1 MDLHPDQLQALLAV
15 SDLGTFEAAARHLS
29 ITPSAVSQRM
39 KALESAVGRVLLTRT
54 KPVTITESGRV
65 VLRLARQLALLH
77 ADAARALD
85 GDAERAL
92 SMPIAINA
100 DSLATWA
107 LEPLAE
113 LATTS
118 GLVFDIYREDQA
130 HSTDLLRAGTV
141 MAAVTS
147 EPVAVQGCS
156 VTPIGRMRYRPMASR
171 SFVER
176 WFPSGVTA
184 SALATA
190 PVVLF
195 DRKDTLQ
202 HRYLERVTGGTA
214 NPQMHYTTQ
223 YTTHYIPTSVDFARA
238 IRLGFGWGMLPDAQS
253 SDAQSGDA
261 QSSNAQS
268 GDTGLVVID
277 HDSPVYVSLF
287 WQQWKLESPSLA
299 AVAVAIARAAPRD

>member
-1 MDLHPDQLQALLAV
+1 MDLHPDQLQALLTV

-184 SALATA
+184 SALANA

-202 HRYLERVTGGTA
+202 HRYLERVAGGTA
-214 NPQMHYTTQ
+214 NPPTH

-253 SDAQSGDA
+253 GDAQSGDA
-261 QSSNAQS
+261 
-268 GDTGLVVID
+268 DLVVID
-277 HDSPVYVSLF
+277 HDSPVYVPLF

>member
-1 MDLHPDQLQALLAV
+1 MDLHPDQLQALLTV

-77 ADAARALD
+77 ADAERALD
-85 GDAERAL
+85 GDAERAT

-118 GLVFDIYREDQA
+118 GLVFDVYREDQA

-176 WFPSGVTA
+176 WFPSGATA

-202 HRYLERVTGGTA
+202 HRHLERVAGATA
-214 NPQMHYTTQ
+214 NPP
-223 YTTHYIPTSVDFARA
+223 THYIPTSVDFARA

-253 SDAQSGDA
+253 GDDLSGDA
-261 QSSNAQS
+261 QPVDA
-268 GDTGLVVID
+268 DLVVID
-277 HDSPVYVSLF
+277 HESPVYVPLF

-299 AVAVAIARAAPRD
+299 AVAVAIARAAPRE